1 MGHIT
6 IHQTF
11 TPNLLLLV
19 WVDAGV
25 CLTLL
30 WGDGGDGGDGGGE
43 GDVSLTV
50 LYDHSAWSLRT
61 DCLL

>member
-1 MGHIT
+1 M
-6 IHQTF
+6 
-11 TPNLLLLV
+11 

-30 WGDGGDGGDGGGE
+30 WGDGGDGGEGGDGVGE

>member
-1 MGHIT
+1 M
-6 IHQTF
+6 
-11 TPNLLLLV
+11 
-19 WVDAGV
+19 WVVAGV

-30 WGDGGDGGDGGGE
+30 WGDGGDGGGGVGE